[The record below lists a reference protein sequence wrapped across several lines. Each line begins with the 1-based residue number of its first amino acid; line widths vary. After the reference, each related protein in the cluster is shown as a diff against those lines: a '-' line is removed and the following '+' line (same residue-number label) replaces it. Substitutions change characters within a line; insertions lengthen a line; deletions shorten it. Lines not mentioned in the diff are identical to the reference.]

1 MTFSTVDLISIQN
14 AAKIINEKL
23 YARGQLSRF
32 SEDDKTGL
40 NSSNS
45 SNPNPNLS
53 SKRLEIK
60 ELLFMTLD
68 QDKIME
74 SQIIDDNQD
83 QNADIENI
91 ENSENENTHVA
102 NTGSK
107 PSTSSMNYKITE
119 TMYDNDKSIINVI
132 YSLLDSID
140 SLRSSRNNTLEENKT
155 LSKKLS
161 EQQREINRLNE
172 LVNSKDRQIIEI
184 SSVNLKLKENNKN
197 SLIKTLNLNKKYNY
211 LQNQLDDYKNY
222 SIKEIKRFKYENEI
236 LKNKINNVLDRKIRI
251 SSRSNNSSL
260 ASSSPLTNSDISKK
274 ENDTNKK
281 RKLNAN
287 NTWLEMKENS
297 EESFLSLSKLQ
308 LENKSLNEDIT
319 AMYCFIIN
327 LFNSFQNFRKVI
339 HDENSNLL
347 ELVFEDDNNE
357 IYNGDITTD
366 INDIESK
373 IAYNNKLK
381 KAITDTKI
389 NNKPLPNSL
398 IPLKENEM
406 LSYDQSLFDL
416 HVLDSKFINLL
427 KHLYQEIY
435 GEIEEN
441 GKIVNGGN
449 ENDHDNE
456 TKMKK
461 SIKKVLEDKMISQI
475 QEIQLLKK
483 QKKEL
488 EVNYDKVLKTME
500 DWKTFKHKKG
510 RSITG
515 TEQQ

>member
-1 MTFSTVDLISIQN
+1 MTFSKVDLISIQN

-23 YARGQLSRF
+23 YAKGQLSRF
-32 SEDDKTGL
+32 TDDDKNGL
-40 NSSNS
+40 VSSNS
-45 SNPNPNLS
+45 LNSS

-74 SQIIDDNQD
+74 SQITNNNQD
-83 QNADIENI
+83 QNENIENI
-91 ENSENENTHVA
+91 ENEATAGISSGAKSNTD
-102 NTGSK
+102 
-107 PSTSSMNYKITE
+107 STTYKITE
-119 TMYDNDKSIINVI
+119 TMYDNDKAIINVI

-140 SLRSSRNNTLEENKT
+140 SLRSSRNDIVEENKS

-172 LVNSKDRQIIEI
+172 LVNTKDRQIIEI
-184 SSVNLKLKENNKN
+184 SSINLKLKENSQN
-197 SLIKTLNLNKKYNY
+197 SLIKSVNLNKKYNY

-222 SIKEIKRFKYENEI
+222 SIREIKRFKYENEI
-236 LKNKINNVLDRKIRI
+236 LKNKINNILDRKNRI
-251 SSRSNNSSL
+251 SLRSNNL
-260 ASSSPLTNSDISKK
+260 LSSSENTVTNNSKRETDI
-274 ENDTNKK
+274 NKK
-281 RKLNAN
+281 RKLNEKN
-287 NTWLEMKENS
+287 NWIEVKENS
-297 EESFLSLSKLQ
+297 EESFLSLNKLQ
-308 LENKSLNEDIT
+308 LENKNLNEDMT

-347 ELVFEDDNNE
+347 ELVLEDDNNE
-357 IYNGDITTD
+357 NGNIISDV
-366 INDIESK
+366 NDIESK

-381 KAITDTKI
+381 KAIIDTKI

-416 HVLDSKFINLL
+416 HVLDGKFINLL

-435 GEIEEN
+435 GEIQQNE
-441 GKIVNGGN
+441 KISNVDN
-449 ENDHDNE
+449 ENTGHDKENE
-456 TKMKK
+456 NENKNDNKNKK
-461 SIKKVLEDKMISQI
+461 SIKKVFEKKLLSQI

-483 QKKEL
+483 QKIEL
-488 EVNYDKVLKTME
+488 ENNYDKVLKTME
-500 DWKTFKHKKG
+500 DWKTFKYKKG
-510 RSITG
+510 KSITD
-515 TEQQ
+515 TDKQ

>member
-1 MTFSTVDLISIQN
+1 
-14 AAKIINEKL
+14 
-23 YARGQLSRF
+23 
-32 SEDDKTGL
+32 
-40 NSSNS
+40 
-45 SNPNPNLS
+45 
-53 SKRLEIK
+53 
-60 ELLFMTLD
+60 
-68 QDKIME
+68 
-74 SQIIDDNQD
+74 
-83 QNADIENI
+83 
-91 ENSENENTHVA
+91 
-102 NTGSK
+102 
-107 PSTSSMNYKITE
+107 
-119 TMYDNDKSIINVI
+119 
-132 YSLLDSID
+132 
-140 SLRSSRNNTLEENKT
+140 
-155 LSKKLS
+155 
-161 EQQREINRLNE
+161 
-172 LVNSKDRQIIEI
+172 
-184 SSVNLKLKENNKN
+184 
-197 SLIKTLNLNKKYNY
+197 
-211 LQNQLDDYKNY
+211 
-222 SIKEIKRFKYENEI
+222 
-236 LKNKINNVLDRKIRI
+236 
-251 SSRSNNSSL
+251 
-260 ASSSPLTNSDISKK
+260 
-274 ENDTNKK
+274 
-281 RKLNAN
+281 
-287 NTWLEMKENS
+287 MKENS